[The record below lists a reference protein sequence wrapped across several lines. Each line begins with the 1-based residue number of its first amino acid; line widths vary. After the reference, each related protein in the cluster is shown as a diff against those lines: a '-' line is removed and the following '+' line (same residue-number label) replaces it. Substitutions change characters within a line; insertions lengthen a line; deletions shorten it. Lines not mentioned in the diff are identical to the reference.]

1 MTDTRTDRAIAALD
15 RVVTTYP
22 GVIVVAFLIGTAI
35 MASGAGAIESQ
46 AGADQF
52 ASDVPAQQALEDIEE
67 DFEGGIGS
75 DETSAQLFFR
85 ADNVLDRSVLVRIL
99 ETQHRLETHG
109 TARVQSTST
118 HATTIATTI
127 DPTAET
133 PEEQRRAIEEATD
146 RDLNEAID
154 QVSDQLSG
162 QLSTDYNPSA
172 RSAAVSLGTITYDV
186 PPSADTDRIASLQRQ
201 SVGIVD
207 SVAGNEAGENV
218 LLFGDGIL
226 QQEVNTLLGDT
237 AIVVFPAA
245 VGLILIFLLIAY
257 RDPVDMLLGLVSIG
271 VTAVWTFGFMGYA
284 GIPFSDS
291 IISVI
296 PLLLAVGID
305 FGIHIINRYREERAK
320 GFAIAESMR
329 ITTDQLLIAFL
340 LVVITTVFS
349 FAANLVSDL
358 EATQEFGI
366 VAAFGM
372 IAVFLSFGVFLP
384 AAKVLAD
391 RGRAAIRFPSFGE
404 TPLGSDD
411 STLATVLSVGVTFAR
426 LSPQIVVIGLLLVAA
441 VAGAYGTG
449 VDTEFSEEAFFPSQD
464 RIDLYE
470 LLPEPFAPSEYTFI
484 EILSVLEDDFDQ
496 GFVDS
501 VTLYIDQ
508 SVRDDD
514 ALELID
520 RTVRNPP
527 ETFETDDRGRAAA
540 TSVVTVLQDQASVD
554 PAFEATVDRNDR
566 LGNQVPDRNVDEI
579 YDELLES
586 PRGDTARA
594 YLAADRGSARIDFQI
609 ESDADPS
616 VAVAETR
623 ALAERTPLT
632 AVPTGQLV
640 VNEAVIDVLTES
652 AIQSLILAFILTAI
666 VLTVSYR
673 LLEGRLAYGVI
684 NLIPVLATVGLLV
697 GTMRA
702 ADIPLSPITAPIL
715 SISIGLGVDYTVH
728 FTHRFVDEFE
738 ERRIETS
745 EQGRTGTAVLAAL
758 SVTLSGTGGALTGS
772 MLTTVTGIGVLYVAL
787 IPLIQDF
794 GVLLALGVFYA
805 YLMSVLLVPSVVVL
819 WDRYVGL

>member
-1 MTDTRTDRAIAALD
+1 MADTRIDRAIEALD
-15 RVVTTYP
+15 RLVTSSP
-22 GVIVVAFLIGTAI
+22 GVVVVLFLLVTAV
-35 MASGAGAIESQ
+35 MAAGAGAIDTQ

-75 DETSAQLFFR
+75 DETTAQLFFR
-85 ADNVLDRSVLVRIL
+85 ADNVLQRPVLVRML
-99 ETQHRLETHG
+99 ETQHRLETHS
-109 TARVQSTST
+109 TARISSTSS
-118 HATTIATTI
+118 HATVIATAI

-133 PEEQRRAIEEATD
+133 PAEQRRAIEEATD
-146 RDLNEAID
+146 RDLQAAITD
-154 QVSDQLSG
+154 VSDQLEG

-186 PPSADTDRIASLQRQ
+186 PASADTDRIASLQRQ
-201 SVGIVD
+201 SVQIID
-207 SVAGNEAGENV
+207 SVDGNDAGENV

-257 RDPVDMLLGLVSIG
+257 RDPIDVALGLSAIG
-271 VTAVWTFGFMGYA
+271 ITAIWTFGFMGYA

-305 FGIHIINRYREERAK
+305 FGIHIINRYREERAR
-320 GFAIAESMR
+320 GYAIAESMR

-358 EATQEFGI
+358 EATQEFGV

-391 RGRAAIRFPSFGE
+391 RGRGAVRFPKFGE

-411 STLATVLSVGVTFAR
+411 SLLANALGIGVTLAR
-426 LSPQIVVIGLLLVAA
+426 LSPQVVVVTLLLLAA
-441 VAGAYGTG
+441 VGGAYGTG
-449 VDTEFSEEAFFPSQD
+449 VATEFSEEAFFPAQD
-464 RIDLYE
+464 RIDQYE
-470 LLPEPFAPSEYTFI
+470 LLPAPFSPSEYTFI
-484 EILSVLEDDFDQ
+484 EVLNVLENDFEQ

-520 RTVRNPP
+520 RTTRNPP
-527 ETFETDDRGRAAA
+527 ETFQTTADGRAAA
-540 TSVVTVLQDQASVD
+540 TSVVTVLQDQAGVD
-554 PAFEATVDRNDR
+554 PGFETIADRNDR
-566 LGNQVPDRNVDEI
+566 LGNGIPDRNVDEV
-579 YDELLES
+579 YDALLDS

-609 ESDADPS
+609 EADADPS
-616 VAVAETR
+616 VAVADTR

-640 VNEAVIDVLTES
+640 VNEAVIDILTES
-652 AIQSLILAFILTAI
+652 AIQSLILAFVLTAI

-673 LLEGRLAYGVI
+673 LLEGRFAYGII

-702 ADIPLSPITAPIL
+702 AEIPLSPITAPIL

-738 ERRIETS
+738 ARSAEVPEHGRRN
-745 EQGRTGTAVLAAL
+745 ALLAAL

-772 MLTTVTGIGVLYVAL
+772 MLTTVTGIGILYIAL

-805 YLMSVLLVPSVVVL
+805 YAMSVLLVPSVVVL
-819 WDRYVGL
+819 WDRYIGL